1 MAWEHLN
8 IIDGD
13 GVQYD
18 IGVVEWMIIRK
29 IDSVMNDDRTVTI
42 TIKIDGSNEYKF
54 MRWLDL
60 MNAYDSYRKNKASI
74 KSLKKEIISDYDKD
88 FREEDDDW

>member
-1 MAWEHLN
+1 M
-8 IIDGD
+8 
-13 GVQYD
+13 V
-18 IGVVEWMIIRK
+18 IRK

-60 MNAYDSYRKNKASI
+60 MNAYDGYRKNKASMEL
-74 KSLKKEIISDYDKD
+74 LKKEIITDYDKD
-88 FREEDDDW
+88 FRDEDGDDW